1 MQAVLE
7 SDLEREELLKEM
19 ELMEMVKA
27 LLEGE
32 SLLMVENANE
42 IVALDEVTFLSS
54 LNIILSE
61 KMIIN
66 LEF

>member
-1 MQAVLE
+1 MELK
-7 SDLEREELLKEM
+7 LEREELLKE
-19 ELMEMVKA
+19 LLEMVKA

-32 SLLMVENANE
+32 TLLMVENANE

-54 LNIILSE
+54 INIILSE

-66 LEF
+66 SEF

>member
-1 MQAVLE
+1 
-7 SDLEREELLKEM
+7 
-19 ELMEMVKA
+19 MVKA

-32 SLLMVENANE
+32 TLLMVENANE
-42 IVALDEVTFLSS
+42 IVALDEVTFLST

-66 LEF
+66 SEF